1 LRQGDQFDHNS
12 PTTMSSA
19 PAFST
24 QNSLQRLVYLDA
36 LRGFDMCWILGLHTV
51 FAEFLQSV
59 LPEGDWKRMLL
70 DQFTHVSWAGFHFYD
85 LIFPLFLFISGISI
99 ALTLPKRLVRDGSM
113 VTKAHLFKRVLV
125 LCFLGVIASGGWK
138 DGVENVRWLGVL
150 QRIGIA
156 TFVASLITMRASTAV
171 LFTTTSALL
180 LGYYGL
186 LVGVP
191 VPGVDSPS
199 FDEGKNLA
207 NYLDSI
213 WLAGRKYNGTHDP
226 EGILS
231 TLPAIAT
238 ALTGVIAGRW
248 IGSGRD
254 PRAMINGLL
263 SFAVLCLTSGWY
275 LSPYCPIIK
284 KIWTPTFVLFSTGWS
299 LVLTAFFFW
308 LIEVQ
313 RIKRWSTPFT
323 WVGANPIVLYM
334 AGGLGIF
341 KILTERMIGKPD
353 AAHAWHSSAV
363 AFMLMLLLARWM
375 YRRQIFI
382 RI

>member
-1 LRQGDQFDHNS
+1 
-12 PTTMSSA
+12 
-19 PAFST
+19 
-24 QNSLQRLVYLDA
+24 
-36 LRGFDMCWILGLHTV
+36 MCWILGLHTV

-59 LPEGDWKRMLL
+59 LPDGDWKRTLL
-70 DQFTHVSWAGFHFYD
+70 DQFTHVNWAGFHFYD

-113 VTKAHLFKRVLV
+113 VTKAHLLKRVLL

-138 DGVENVRWLGVL
+138 DGVDNVRWLGVL
-150 QRIGIA
+150 QRIGIS

-180 LGYYGL
+180 VGYYGL
-186 LVGVP
+186 LVGVS
-191 VPGVDSPS
+191 VPGVDAPS

-248 IGSGRD
+248 INSGRD

-308 LIEVQ
+308 LVEVR

-363 AFMLMLLLARWM
+363 AFILMLLLARWM

>member
-1 LRQGDQFDHNS
+1 
-12 PTTMSSA
+12 M
-19 PAFST
+19 
-24 QNSLQRLVYLDA
+24 
-36 LRGFDMCWILGLHTV
+36 
-51 FAEFLQSV
+51 
-59 LPEGDWKRMLL
+59 
-70 DQFTHVSWAGFHFYD
+70 
-85 LIFPLFLFISGISI
+85 
-99 ALTLPKRLVRDGSM
+99 
-113 VTKAHLFKRVLV
+113 

-138 DGVENVRWLGVL
+138 DGIENVRWLGVL

-156 TFVASLITMRASTAV
+156 TFVASLIMMRANTVV

-191 VPGVDSPS
+191 VPGVDAPS
-199 FDEGKNLA
+199 FDEGKNLSD
-207 NYLDSI
+207 YLDSI

-248 IGSGRD
+248 ISSGRD

-263 SFAVLCLTSGWY
+263 SFAVLCLTGGWY

-308 LIEVQ
+308 LIEVR

-334 AGGLGIF
+334 AGSLGLF
-341 KILTERMIGKPD
+341 KIITERMIGKPD

-363 AFMLMLLLARWM
+363 AFLLMLLLARWM